1 MLLCGCIIVGSKVVF
16 LTVSG
21 SLKSAPHFRKVTFL
35 SGQRLEVKGDGW
47 DFTLS
52 FTVNIHAS
60 SSELH
65 FLAIGLSTV
74 STGED
79 AC

>member
-35 SGQRLEVKGDGW
+35 SGNMEAWKSKGTAG
-47 DFTLS
+47 TSLS
-52 FTVNIHAS
+52 HS
-60 SSELH
+60 L
-65 FLAIGLSTV
+65 
-74 STGED
+74 
-79 AC
+79 